1 MIRRYLN
8 VVRGEEN
15 DAEHMEIEG
24 SLLLSLEQ
32 MKRLVASGFVK
43 VIGGHRI
50 SQIWLYNNGT
60 ARETTGSGYLRNK
73 ARKEYLVGDASDP
86 KWGQFANSYV
96 FCVANHELWPT
107 PGSIAYVEEV
117 NTYDELPTSVDG
129 RNPIDKYNFTFALLT
144 MYYLSRPAST
154 SSVYPPTQWCSARPS
169 SCNSAVL
176 LAATTSRFSS
186 CQFARRILFHIFSKS
201 AAFLASSASFFLR
214 NPSQAKT
221 CLSVIWAFLF

>member
-1 MIRRYLN
+1 MKQRWKRIVTLVLTLILVLGAGPLELLQESLTLVGVAAETPN
-8 VVRGEEN
+8 PGEQT
-15 DAEHMEIEG
+15 
-24 SLLLSLEQ
+24 SLRFG
-32 MKRLVASGFVK
+32 MT
-43 VIGGHRI
+43 
-50 SQIWLYNNGT
+50 WLYNNGT

-144 MYYLSRPAST
+144 M
-154 SSVYPPTQWCSARPS
+154 
-169 SCNSAVL
+169 
-176 LAATTSRFSS
+176 
-186 CQFARRILFHIFSKS
+186 
-201 AAFLASSASFFLR
+201 
-214 NPSQAKT
+214 
-221 CLSVIWAFLF
+221 